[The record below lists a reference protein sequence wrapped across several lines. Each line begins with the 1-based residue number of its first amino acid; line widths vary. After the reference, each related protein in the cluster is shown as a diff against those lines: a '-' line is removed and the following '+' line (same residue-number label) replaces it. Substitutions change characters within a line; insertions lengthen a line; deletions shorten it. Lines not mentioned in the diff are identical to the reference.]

1 MDPEKVLTNF
11 KGFKS
16 QTVKIF
22 ARSQLRK
29 YKLENKIFE
38 KKFKT
43 LNNLLVKEKYF
54 TRDQKILETA
64 KLKI

>member
-54 TRDQKILETA
+54 TRD
-64 KLKI
+64 